1 MRSFFF
7 ALVLLGCPERT
18 VPERGLQLVYKKP
31 SPDSIRSVADRRLAR
46 LKLRANLQEDGSTL
60 IVRVKEG
67 ADLSRIKALF
77 AQPAHLEFCSE
88 DSATAAQWCDTTWP
102 EGISAESSGTACALQ
117 GATRKDLARALPD
130 AGVAFGTTNT
140 RASAYAIS
148 SCITPHIVAAELE
161 DPEGTLFL
169 EFDRASAREFAT
181 LTQATVGRRLIIRL
195 DGLVKSA
202 PVVQEPI
209 TGGKAMLITGTA
221 DRAANEVLAAAL
233 VGGPLPVLELM
244 REETWGP
251 PSLKR

>member
-1 MRSFFF
+1 MRYFFF

-77 AQPAHLEFCSE
+77 AQPGHLEFCSE
-88 DSATAAQWCDTTWP
+88 DSSTAAQWCDATWP
-102 EGISAESSGTACALQ
+102 EGISTESSGTACSLQ

-130 AGVAFGTTNT
+130 AGVAFG

-148 SCITPHIVAAELE
+148 SCITPHIVAAEPE

-169 EFDRASAREFAT
+169 EFDRTSAREFAT

-233 VGGPLPVLELM
+233 VGGPLPVLELT